1 MVRTKK
7 TNAILRALNLKDDDS
22 SESGDSISSELEKLY
37 DEEVISSEAESDDG
51 VPNAQDTVNI
61 DGSADDEDKS
71 ESQKYAESN
80 VESGSDEDHSSQAE
94 GSDHATSERM
104 STVSD
109 TSSKSRKRALAE
121 VDDEVRLYY
130 VEPLKRYRKNWEKF
144 ERYLKKYQRRTLTV
158 LAISETMNVK
168 LRNRHIKK
176 MKMHAGKK
184 PSDLPLI
191 PEDSDPYQRV
201 YICTHGWKEHL
212 QSNGYRPRHRIKCT
226 GCEMRFRAQVVQRS
240 NGEWHVEVKN
250 AYYGHN
256 QEVSPAVYRGYPI
269 VRKIPEEAPIMRDV
283 ELMVA
288 SGSKPSRVYDYIRT
302 HTPHEVQ
309 MQDVYNMFAKLKRS
323 GKLGSSRSGAT

>member
-1 MVRTKK
+1 MTRTKK
-7 TNAILRALNLKDDDS
+7 TNAILRDLNLKDDDS
-22 SESGDSISSELEKLY
+22 SEN
-37 DEEVISSEAESDDG
+37 DDNTG
-51 VPNAQDTVNI
+51 NI

-94 GSDHATSERM
+94 GSEHATSERM

-109 TSSKSRKRALAE
+109 TSSKSQKRALAE

-130 VEPLKRYRKNWEKF
+130 VEPLKRDHTNWGKF
-144 ERYLKKYQRRTLTV
+144 ESYLKKYQRWTLTV
-158 LAISETMNVK
+158 LAICETMNVK
-168 LRNRHIKK
+168 LRNRQIKN

-201 YICTHGWKEHL
+201 YICTHGWRERVRSK
-212 QSNGYRPRHRIKCT
+212 GYRPRHRIKCT
-226 GCEMRFRAQVVQRS
+226 GCEMRCRAQVVQRS
-240 NGEWHVEVKN
+240 NGEWYVEEKN

-256 QEVSPAVYRGYPI
+256 HEVSPDVYRGYPT
-269 VRKIPEEAPIMRDV
+269 VRKIPEEAPIMRYV

-288 SGSKPSRVYDYIRT
+288 SGSNPSRVYNYIRT

-323 GKLGSSRSGAT
+323 GKLDSSRSGAT